1 MVNQE
6 AFDVALKLQEEIKD
20 AGLARREVLAE
31 AGVSRATFWRWMQNA
46 SEPRKASITAIKQA
60 IDKLRA
66 NADRD

>member
-1 MVNQE
+1 VIEQE
-6 AFDVALKLQEEIKD
+6 PFEVASKLQEEIKD

-60 IDKLRA
+60 IEKLRP